1 VASTQLP
8 SPARSLGA
16 SSPPSLEDPNPPVG
30 IVLASGLALTV
41 GGYLV
46 RSMGLEDDVARE
58 NVKSELAG
66 IRDKAARDEL
76 VQKQDALDARA
87 GWEMSAGWMAMAV
100 GGTLLFAG
108 LASLA
113 GAKFRSALLVG
124 VLPLLAASYFGVFHV
139 GPEALVPVTVIGVGV
154 CLYLAWGSDRRG
166 RQEALRFAQFP
177 ARVGTNAPDGTY
189 RMAPVKK
196 RPPGLTTVELPP
208 WSGRALEG
216 VGGGKVFTSYL
227 LKKDLA
233 YVAFVEADLTDVSDY
248 VTVVLKLAERLP
260 TFTVR
265 PLPIDDGVRVPNKGI
280 VFREDPEFSGE
291 FLAEAMPGT
300 KPADV
305 RAFLAQE
312 VRDELLG
319 LPDVWM
325 RVEGTTMTLTRFG
338 RFDSKRTD
346 ELVEM
351 ADALFAEHGA
361 AGGPSLLEPDG
372 VEPRKTKAK
381 KKKKPATPTE
391 PSDDSSLSP
400 A

>member
-1 VASTQLP
+1 VASNPLP
-8 SPARSLGA
+8 SPVNPKGA
-16 SSPPSLEDPNPPVG
+16 PPPIQDPDPPRG

-46 RSMGLEDDVARE
+46 RSLGLEDDAARE
-58 NVKSELAG
+58 KVKEELVG
-66 IRDKAARDEL
+66 VRDKAARDEL
-76 VQKQDALDARA
+76 VQKQDALDASA
-87 GWEMSAGWMAMAV
+87 GWEMSAGWMAMAL

-113 GAKFRSALLVG
+113 GARFRSALLVG

-139 GPEALVPVTVIGVGV
+139 GPEALVPVTVIGVAA
-154 CLYLAWGSDRRG
+154 CLYMSWGSDRRG
-166 RQEALRFAQFP
+166 REEALRFARFP
-177 ARVGTNAPDGTY
+177 ERVGTNAPDGTY
-189 RMAPVKK
+189 RMAPSKK
-196 RPPGLTTVELPP
+196 GPLALSTVELPT
-208 WSGRALEG
+208 WCSRGLEG

-260 TFTVR
+260 TFLAR
-265 PLPIDDGVRVPNKGI
+265 PLPIDDGVRVPNKGL
-280 VFREDPEFSGE
+280 VFREDREFT
-291 FLAEAMPGT
+291 AEYLVEVAPGT
-300 KPADV
+300 PPTDV
-305 RAFLAQE
+305 RAFLVQE

-338 RFDSKRTD
+338 RFDAKRTD

-351 ADALFAEHGA
+351 ADAIFAEYGA
-361 AGGPSLLEPDG
+361 SGGPSLLEPDG
-372 VEPRKTKAK
+372 IEPRKAK
-381 KKKKPATPTE
+381 KKKKPAAETP
-391 PSDDSSLSP
+391 DDASLSR